1 MIETDRLI
9 LRPWRE
15 ADRAPFLAM
24 SADPEVMYW
33 LGGVPTLDAAN
44 ARFERFAGGIAERG
58 FSRFAIERRRTAPS
72 SATRVW
78 PRFRPACR

>member
-1 MIETDRLI
+1 VIETDRLI

-33 LGGVPTLDAAN
+33 LGGVPTPTPASNALPAASPN
-44 ARFERFAGGIAERG
+44 AV
-58 FSRFAIERRRTAPS
+58 
-72 SATRVW
+72 SA
-78 PRFRPACR
+78 A